1 MKNELKIS
9 TLSIVCVLCAAV
21 AAPAFGAASVRSLGG
36 AGTYSSASSA
46 AATKSTGTSAQ
57 KSVSA
62 GTTRAAATPRL
73 SIGKYLGGATVVGGN
88 TSMKPEQS
96 GNHGGDSTSGNLQ
109 ERIRILEEF
118 MGYSST
124 GDNIPEQLKDIQLD
138 IKELEA
144 DLSALTGAVTSV
156 VYEDGELTVTQ
167 NGKNKVFDLA
177 KDFAGKSEIEALQ
190 SAIDAIVVPDLTD
203 YAKKTDLDG
212 FLTSAELSEL
222 TSDVAALELAS
233 ASMDE
238 AIKALQG
245 GMIDE
250 EALNAKLAEL
260 ETADKDLNDAIEAL
274 KNMTPST
281 EGMVNKDYVDGVV
294 SRLESADAG
303 LLDLINAIQ
312 QPDVDKNYVD
322 TAINGL
328 NDVIDDL
335 LAADLLMNQKI
346 AGLEALLA
354 NAATKDEIKDFI
366 TSGEVDSKIDEAIA
380 GLLTADDIKDFV
392 KTGKLQEEIAK
403 LATKDEIADFV
414 ISTEVSD
421 AIAEATK
428 DLLTADDIADF
439 VKSGDMVTAIEN
451 ATSNLATKQEVED
464 AKSELQAAID
474 KINAGSVE
482 LTNYYTK
489 AQSDEKFAA
498 KSDLTGLQ
506 DSIDANAAGV
516 KENAED
522 IASLELAVQSAA
534 SEAAD
539 AKLAAGSAQNL
550 ADLNA
555 ADIKALQEAG
565 YVTSETLQQNY
576 VTNETLQQ
584 QNYVTNET
592 LQQQN
597 YVTNETLQQQ
607 NYVTNETLQQNYV
620 SNTALEEKGYL
631 TEEVAASTYLTEENV
646 NNFVEIEDGSITAV
660 KLADGAV
667 TAEKID
673 TGTDNAGEMIMLM
686 SNGDGTS
693 TWVSVTVDA
702 E

>member
-73 SIGKYLGGATVVGGN
+73 SIGKYLGGATVSGGN
-88 TSMKPEQS
+88 ASMKPGQS
-96 GNHGGDSTSGNLQ
+96 GNNGDDSTSGNLQ
-109 ERIRILEEF
+109 ERIRILEQF

-138 IKELEA
+138 IEELEA
-144 DLSALTGAVTSV
+144 DLSDLTGAVTSV

-167 NGKNKVFDLA
+167 NGKDKVFDLA

-260 ETADKDLNDAIEAL
+260 EGADKDLNDAIEAL

-294 SRLESADAG
+294 GRLESADAG
-303 LLDLINAIQ
+303 LRDLIEAIQ

-322 TAINGL
+322 TAINNL

-335 LAADLLMNQKI
+335 LAADLLMGQKI

-354 NAATKDEIKDFI
+354 NAATKDEIKDFV
-366 TSGEVDSKIDEAIA
+366 TSSMVEAKISEAVD
-380 GLLTADDIKDFV
+380 GMLTADDIKDLV
-392 KTGKLQEEIAK
+392 TTGKLQEEIAK
-403 LATKDEIADFV
+403 LATKDEIANFV
-414 ISTEVSD
+414 TSTQVSD
-421 AIAEATK
+421 AITEATK

-439 VKSGDMVTAIEN
+439 VKSGDMATAIAN
-451 ATSNLATKQEVED
+451 ATSNLATKQDVED

-474 KINAGSVE
+474 RINAGSVE
-482 LTNYYTK
+482 LTNYYTI
-489 AQSDEKFAA
+489 AQSDAKFAA
-498 KSDLTGLQ
+498 LQ

-516 KENAED
+516 EENAED
-522 IASLELAVQSAA
+522 IAALELAVQSAA

-592 LQQQN
+592 LQQN